1 MKIALGHW
9 SLLEIFNFTWQGLI
23 IVDHLFEF
31 AASRS
36 STRNDSAWNFR
47 SLTLPAYDLVE
58 SCWSDLG
65 SSLSYQNGIFGDNQL
80 KR

>member
-1 MKIALGHW
+1 MKIALGLW
-9 SLLEIFNFTWQGLI
+9 SLLEIFNFTWQGLT
-23 IVDHLFEF
+23 VVGHLFEF
-31 AASRS
+31 VSSRS
-36 STRNDSAWNFR
+36 SPRNDSAWNFR

-65 SSLSYQNGIFGDNQL
+65 SSLSYQNGIFADKEL